1 MFSKS
6 QFLLRGY
13 FSLFIIFFFSLVPAQ
28 NNIYK
33 INSFY
38 ITLNFA
44 FTIIFFKYLPE
55 LLCIFSETARLMF
68 LSNWLSFHES
78 YKPIFFLFCV
88 FATSHCTNL
97 YMITFTFA
105 PWKTAIVTWSN
116 TLFLYMIHFVEKE
129 RFSRVIYH
137 CFWTYFKTI
146 SCASSVD
153 IWQSSVF
160 WG

>member
-68 LSNWLSFHES
+68 LSNWLSFMKVINQYSFCFVFLRRPTVPICIWLRLLLLHEKRLLIHEVIHCF
-78 YKPIFFLFCV
+78 YTRFILLKRRDFQEWFIIV
-88 FATSHCTNL
+88 FEHIS
-97 YMITFTFA
+97 
-105 PWKTAIVTWSN
+105 K
-116 TLFLYMIHFVEKE
+116 LFLVLLVLIFG
-129 RFSRVIYH
+129 
-137 CFWTYFKTI
+137 C
-146 SCASSVD
+146 
-153 IWQSSVF
+153 
-160 WG
+160 